1 MTVVL
6 SPLSPLVLFHGLRNW
21 GSENRNNPY
30 VFSTLHKLESPH
42 PWPCVDIFQACGL
55 CWGPDLLLNPG
66 FQVQDKESSPSKTP
80 EVQQKNKGNKK
91 EAKRQKIQKGR
102 EEKKQRQQAEYL
114 RVEGGEGM
122 KKREQWK

>member
-1 MTVVL
+1 MVICSGPLLHHGCFPGLWVV
-6 SPLSPLVLFHGLRNW
+6 
-21 GSENRNNPY
+21 
-30 VFSTLHKLESPH
+30 
-42 PWPCVDIFQACGL
+42 
-55 CWGPDLLLNPG
+55 WGPDLMLNPG

-114 RVEGGEGM
+114 RVEGGKE
-122 KKREQWK
+122 